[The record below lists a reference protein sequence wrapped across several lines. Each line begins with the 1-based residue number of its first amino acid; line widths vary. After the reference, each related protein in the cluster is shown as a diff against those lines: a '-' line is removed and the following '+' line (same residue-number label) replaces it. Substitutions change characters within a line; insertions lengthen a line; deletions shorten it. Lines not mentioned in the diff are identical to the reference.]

1 MRFLWHSCIYSGIV
15 VNSHS
20 QWLEITFRYKGNQTS
35 LIPLQI
41 QMFTQKR
48 KDGNDKLQITC
59 AISQLILFYSILM
72 VSGLA
77 WNICMPVTILGEFK
91 IPFFTFLKPWY
102 NTTYKMNPKW
112 LKMKYTLFLRFTEHS
127 LKKRKVTKDTF
138 VTYVFKEK
146 MKHRMT

>member
-1 MRFLWHSCIYSGIV
+1 MES
-15 VNSHS
+15 
-20 QWLEITFRYKGNQTS
+20 S
-35 LIPLQI
+35 LILIHNDWKWPFDTSETKHPWSLYK
-41 QMFTQKR
+41 FKCSHKKR

-146 MKHRMT
+146 MKHPMT